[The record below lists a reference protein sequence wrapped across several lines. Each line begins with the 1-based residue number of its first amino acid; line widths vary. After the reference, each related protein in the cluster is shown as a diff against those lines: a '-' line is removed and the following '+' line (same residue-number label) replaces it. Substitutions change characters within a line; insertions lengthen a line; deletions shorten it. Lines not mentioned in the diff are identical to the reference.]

1 MDLVF
6 FLGFVIIKFRCGPQV
21 MLIVS
26 VNWFRL
32 LPTLLSKTDHVK
44 FQVSSPL
51 GEFFNLL
58 LLWNLNLIFNLLT
71 FQGDEVTLAKA
82 INLLHMNKDDYITIL
97 FYAVV
102 CSKVNITSLHLYL
115 VDADS
120 QRSTLLQ
127 KRCSV
132 VKISRIIQ
140 SMLSPGSWPHSIK
153 WLSHKQNMK

>member
-51 GEFFNLL
+51 GDFFNLL

-82 INLLHMNKDDYITIL
+82 INLLHMNKDDYIAIL
-97 FYAVV
+97 FYASW
-102 CSKVNITSLHLYL
+102 CPFSQECKPNFETLASLFPNIHHF
-115 VDADS
+115 AFEE
-120 QRSTLLQ
+120 STI
-127 KRCSV
+127 RPRYV
-132 VKISRIIQ
+132 HV
-140 SMLSPGSWPHSIK
+140 
-153 WLSHKQNMK
+153 